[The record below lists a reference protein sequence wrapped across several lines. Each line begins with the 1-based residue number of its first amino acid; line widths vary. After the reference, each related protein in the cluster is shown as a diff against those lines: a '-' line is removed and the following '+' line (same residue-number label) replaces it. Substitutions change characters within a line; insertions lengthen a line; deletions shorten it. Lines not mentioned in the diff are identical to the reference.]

1 MATIEPL
8 NEVRKGH
15 IRQVLDHAKGDLDL
29 ACRILGIE
37 PQDLPKLLA
46 THGLEPVAPPDRPSR
61 TPDDE
66 E

>member
-1 MATIEPL
+1 MPPIEPL

-15 IRQVLDHAKGDLDL
+15 IREVLAHAKGDLDL

-37 PQDLPKLLA
+37 PQDLPKLLS
-46 THGLEPVAPPDRPSR
+46 THGLDPVAPPAQPSR
-61 TPDDE
+61 TPDE